1 MSDQTYQSAFGLSG
15 PWRDS
20 WNQGCSLEVW
30 FITKS
35 VITRIPRSCAAS
47 THAANSSTVPNS
59 GATERKSE
67 TS

>member
-1 MSDQTYQSAFGLSG
+1 MSDQTYQSDFGLSG
-15 PWRDS
+15 PLRDS

-35 VITRIPRSCAAS
+35 VITRIPRSCADS
-47 THAANSSTVPNS
+47 TNAANSSIVPNS
-59 GATERKSE
+59 GETERKSA

>member
-1 MSDQTYQSAFGLSG
+1 MSDQTYQSAFGLSAS
-15 PWRDS
+15 WRDS

-35 VITRIPRSCAAS
+35 VMTRIPRSCAAS
-47 THAANSSTVPNS
+47 TNAANSSRVPNS
-59 GATERKSE
+59 GATERKSD